1 MDIDTKLRDKVKQKV
16 EGTLQTLTLDDV
28 FKALLPEGYS
38 LGEVAHAVQAL
49 MADGQMELDGVEL
62 KIPGSSRRPS

>member
-16 EGTLQTLTLDDV
+16 EGTLQTLTLNDV

-38 LGEVAHAVQAL
+38 LDEVAQAVQAL

-62 KIPGSSRRPS
+62 KIPGSRRPS

>member
-16 EGTLQTLTLDDV
+16 EGTLQPLTLNDV
-28 FKALLPEGYS
+28 FKALLPDGYS
-38 LGEVAHAVQAL
+38 LEEVTQAVQAL

-62 KIPGSSRRPS
+62 EIPGSRRRPS

>member
-38 LGEVAHAVQAL
+38 LGEGAHAVQAL